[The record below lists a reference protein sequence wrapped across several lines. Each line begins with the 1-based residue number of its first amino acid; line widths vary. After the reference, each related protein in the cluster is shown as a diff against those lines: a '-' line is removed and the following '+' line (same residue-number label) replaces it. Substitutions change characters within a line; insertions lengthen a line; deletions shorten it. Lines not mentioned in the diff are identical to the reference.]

1 MAHQLAEALMQLR
14 SPACEIHQLRLEPF
28 HGVEALLHHRLRH
41 LGVGLIRT
49 SIHMAVAAAHVA
61 QPAEVE
67 LQHLQAALA
76 LERDAKAVL
85 SRQVGLQ
92 QRALLLGA

>member
-14 SPACEIHQLRLEPF
+14 GTTGEIHQLRLEPF
-28 HGVEALLHHRLRH
+28 DGIQALLHHCLRH
-41 LGVGLIRT
+41 LRVGLIRA